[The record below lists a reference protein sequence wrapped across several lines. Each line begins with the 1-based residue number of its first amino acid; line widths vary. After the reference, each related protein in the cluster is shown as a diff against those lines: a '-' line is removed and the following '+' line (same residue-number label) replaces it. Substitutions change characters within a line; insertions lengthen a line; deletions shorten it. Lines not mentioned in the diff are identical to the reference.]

1 MIHPDDLYYII
12 GKGDTQTFKSILFPS
27 LITINNNPN
36 FNLQQYQKSILE
48 LRDET
53 QYTPLLESIYRQQ
66 PEIFNLIIKV
76 CNDYDDENANNNRI
90 FLTRQMQVTD
100 SGSWTILMTAC
111 KYYHE
116 EIFEG
121 VLRILKNLG
130 LLRDEL
136 ERRNENGWTA
146 LMIACKECVPLNA
159 MKTLVSNFDNALHFD
174 RVLSLKNT
182 QGQNAL
188 VLAEDD
194 QVRDFLKNFSEKE
207 NSIEK
212 YFADQI
218 RTMVQGN
225 GSKEEYP
232 KTDSSSSFIKNDN
245 NKQGGKTEEEEDSSS
260 LTSLKKK
267 VERLEFELEEERK
280 EHAKTK
286 RRLEELLLKGEID
299 GK

>member
-76 CNDYDDENANNNRI
+76 CNDYDGENNNRI

-100 SGSWTILMTAC
+100 SGSWTVLMTAC
-111 KYYHE
+111 KYFHE
-116 EIFEG
+116 EMFDS
-121 VLRILKNLG
+121 VLRILKTLG

-188 VLAEDD
+188 ALAEDD
-194 QVRDFLKNFSEKE
+194 HVRDFLKSFSEK

-225 GSKEEYP
+225 GKEEYP
-232 KTDSSSSFIKNDN
+232 KTDSSSSFVKNDN
-245 NKQGGKTEEEEDSSS
+245 KQSGMTEAEEDSSS
-260 LTSLKKK
+260 LTLLKKK
-267 VERLEFELEEERK
+267 VQRLEFELEEERK
-280 EHAKTK
+280 EHEKTK